1 MHLMSLSGW
10 SASEPSLPLIVAL
23 ANAPACAQNIDEGK
37 SGAKLFTESC
47 ADCHNSPR
55 GLAKDRLS
63 VTLWYYLG
71 QHYTATSA
79 SAQALAVYLQ
89 SVDAARAKVQPAAS
103 KPRPVA
109 QASAGAPRPPAAIP
123 GR

>member
-10 SASEPSLPLIVAL
+10 SANASSLALIVAL
-23 ANAPACAQNIDEGK
+23 ANAPARAQNIDEGK
-37 SGAKLFTESC
+37 SGAKLFAESC
-47 ADCHNSPR
+47 TDCHNSPR

-71 QHYTATSA
+71 QHYTTSSA
-79 SAQALAVYLQ
+79 SAQALAAYLQ
-89 SVDAARAKVQPAAS
+89 SMDAARD

-109 QASAGAPRPPAAIP
+109 QASAPPRPP
-123 GR
+123 